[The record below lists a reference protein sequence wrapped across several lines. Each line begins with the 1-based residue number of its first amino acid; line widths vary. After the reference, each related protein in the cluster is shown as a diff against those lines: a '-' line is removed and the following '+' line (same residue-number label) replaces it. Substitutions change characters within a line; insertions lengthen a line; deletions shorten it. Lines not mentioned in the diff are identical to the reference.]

1 MNIELYKE
9 MLSIRSLSYS
19 TEQDRFR
26 KWIIDYLYAKQ
37 YKNLSITT
45 DTYGNLYV
53 QKGHTKT
60 YNCVV
65 AHLDINQ
72 KACADF
78 SVILNDHWITGI
90 NNNTGRQIGLGHDDK
105 IGVYFAFQML
115 ERFDNIKCF
124 FPLDE
129 EVGCVGTEKSD
140 DSFFKNVGFMVQLDR
155 RGYADISQSTNGIE
169 VVTQN
174 TKTKLMPLLREYG
187 FHWEDCMFT
196 DVGELV
202 RMNCKQGVNISCG
215 YYNEHSDS
223 EILNIDQYL
232 NSEEFAYKL
241 LQEMD
246 GTIYNIQPVST
257 WGSYGYYGR
266 SKYSSTGARTFSD
279 GWEDPDYYGEA
290 YGYKDDFYD
299 DYDDSHY
306 KKKED
311 GGAKA
316 DRDVPEISA
325 NNYEAI
331 KNYYYEA
338 TARLCNDINL
348 SDSDVLKQLKKLKDD
363 VVEIEAIL
371 LMDLTCLTEY
381 LDDRIEKFEAFV
393 ENL

>member
-26 KWIIDYLYAKQ
+26 KWIIDYLYGKK

-53 QKGHTKT
+53 EKGKAKT

-72 KACADF
+72 KACLDF

-115 ERFDNIKCF
+115 EKFENIKCF

-140 DSFFKNVGFMVQLDR
+140 DVFFKNVGFMVQLDR
-155 RGYADISQSTNGIE
+155 RGHSDISQSTNGIE

-174 TKTKLMPLLREYG
+174 TKAKLMPLLSEFG

-215 YYNEHSDS
+215 YYNEHSDT

-232 NSEEFAYKL
+232 NSEKFAYKL
-241 LQEMD
+241 LQEME
-246 GTIYNIQPVST
+246 GTVYNIQPVSS

-266 SKYSSTGARTFSD
+266 SKYSKNNSRTFTD
-279 GWEDPDYYGEA
+279 GWEEDGVDYYGDA
-290 YGYKDDFYD
+290 YGYADGWN
-299 DYDDSHY
+299 DSHY
-306 KKKED
+306 KKK
-311 GGAKA
+311 GGEGEAK
-316 DRDVPEISA
+316 DRAIPEISA

-338 TARLCNDINL
+338 TARLCNDIQL
-348 SDSDVLKQLKKLKDD
+348 SDADVLEKLRGLKND
-363 VVEIEAIL
+363 VIEIEAVL

-381 LDDRIEKFEAFV
+381 LDDRITKFESFV